1 MKGVY
6 DMFNKKKDIE
16 EIIKKDLKEF
26 EDSRNTMIEALKNKA
41 KKDQEVEW
49 IIENLL
55 IHNVVI
61 DELEHILK
69 RYNKKKE
76 SE

>member
-1 MKGVY
+1 
-6 DMFNKKKDIE
+6 MFNKKKDIE

-41 KKDQEVEW
+41 NKDKEVEW

>member
-1 MKGVY
+1 
-6 DMFNKKKDIE
+6 MFNKKKDIE